1 MSLITISNG
10 MIVLIE
16 SDKKG
21 EWWAALPW
29 QFNTFTEA
37 MKFGTMKSMGGH
49 YQDTFENTKPFN
61 NNGMKYRYIIQNDWG
76 PCWIENLTTGKKREI
91 KYLEI
96 GNVYKKTASDLDQI
110 KIIPSKIKI
119 SK

>member
-1 MSLITISNG
+1 
-10 MIVLIE
+10 
-16 SDKKG
+16 
-21 EWWAALPW
+21 
-29 QFNTFTEA
+29 
-37 MKFGTMKSMGGH
+37 
-49 YQDTFENTKPFN
+49 
-61 NNGMKYRYIIQNDWG
+61 MKYRYIIQNDWG